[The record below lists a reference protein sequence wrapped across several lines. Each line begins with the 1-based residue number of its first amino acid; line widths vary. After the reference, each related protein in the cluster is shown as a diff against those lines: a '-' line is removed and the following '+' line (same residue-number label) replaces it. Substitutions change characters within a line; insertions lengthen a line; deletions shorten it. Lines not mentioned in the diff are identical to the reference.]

1 MSKTIGQLT
10 STYKSPVKQSIPL
23 TFLNSLP
30 HARIC
35 HLGISWRRLDI
46 ACEVADQWA
55 FHAKIEDTY
64 PNRGSHATSKFLRS
78 NMLEDEVRT
87 TKTIVAKAPDLRLR
101 QVWNRHA
108 QECSVTRVVEGCVT
122 WHQEV
127 KLINRSINGSMKQT
141 LCLLT
146 RGNGTRLRP
155 SFLKSLEIDVRTNPM

>member
-1 MSKTIGQLT
+1 M
-10 STYKSPVKQSIPL
+10 VKDG
-23 TFLNSLP
+23 
-30 HARIC
+30 A
-35 HLGISWRRLDI
+35 
-46 ACEVADQWA
+46 
-55 FHAKIEDTY
+55 Y

-127 KLINRSINGSMKQT
+127 KLMNRSINGSMNANT
-141 LCLLT
+141 LPAYT
-146 RGNGTRLRP
+146 RERYKIEAELPQVSR
-155 SFLKSLEIDVRTNPM
+155 DRC